1 MSRFSVKRLM
11 SQLDLR
17 FRRTVP
23 LVHQTESAE
32 CGMACLAM
40 ICGHFGKNID
50 LIALRSQFNL
60 SARGT
65 TFNGLIN
72 TAHDLGLTT
81 RPLSLE
87 LDELSALRM
96 PCILHWEFNHFV
108 VLVSLRRN
116 GAVLH
121 DPARGRRTVSLTE
134 LSKSF
139 TGVALEAWPSGGFT
153 AETVRNR
160 INLTTLM
167 RNIHGLKTTLG
178 KIFCLSLVIET
189 INLVMPIGTQLV
201 MDHAIPAGDHGL
213 LTLICVGLMLF
224 ILLRTAVGMLRAW
237 SSLVLSTSINVQWQ
251 SGLLSHLLRLPLSY
265 FERRKLGDIQSRF
278 GSLST
283 LREMFTSSVVG
294 ALMDSI
300 MVIGVVIMMILY
312 GGWLTWVV
320 VGFTLAY
327 VFIRLVTYGT
337 YRQLSEEALVRDAR
351 TKSYFMETL
360 YGIATVKM
368 QGLSERRGAQWL
380 NLEIDTVNSEI
391 KVTKMDLL
399 FGGINAFIGACDQI
413 LILWLGTRLVIDNQ
427 MTIGMFI
434 AFGAFREQFS
444 DRVSSLT
451 NFLLQLRMMSL
462 HNERISDIAINEQ
475 EPRKPD
481 IPVQN
486 SMHPASLETNL
497 LSYRYDKQSA
507 PVFSELSISILPGES
522 VAITGPSGAG
532 KTTLMRVLC
541 GLFEPDAGNVLVD
554 GIDIK
559 QLGINNYH
567 KMIGCVMQD
576 DRLFSGS
583 IRENISGFDENIDE
597 NWLIECAKSSYI
609 HDVIRKM
616 PMGYD
621 TLICELGEGLS
632 GGQKQRLFIARA
644 LYRKPGILFMDEATS
659 SLDHESESY
668 VNQAIKKLNITR
680 VIIAH
685 RETTISSADRVISLN
700 SSYEKQKSEFEG

>member
-1 MSRFSVKRLM
+1 MSRSSVKKLM
-11 SQLDLR
+11 GQIDLK
-17 FRRTVP
+17 FRHTVP

-32 CGMACLAM
+32 CGIACLAM
-40 ICGHFGKNID
+40 ICGHYGKNID
-50 LIALRSQFNL
+50 LISLRRQFNL

-65 TFNGLIN
+65 TLSGLIN
-72 TAHDLGLTT
+72 TATELGLTT

-87 LDELSALRM
+87 LDELAALRM

-108 VLVSLRRN
+108 VLVSVRRN
-116 GAVLH
+116 RAVLH
-121 DPARGRRTVSLTE
+121 DPAQGRRSVSLAE
-134 LSKSF
+134 LSESF
-139 TGVALEAWPSGGFT
+139 TGVALEAWPGSGFT

-160 INLTTLM
+160 ISLASLM
-167 RNIHGLKTTLG
+167 RNVHGLKSTLG

-189 INLVMPIGTQLV
+189 INLVMPVGTQLV

-224 ILLRTAVGMLRAW
+224 ILLRTAVSMLRAW
-237 SSLVLSTSINVQWQ
+237 SSLVLSTSINIQWQ
-251 SGLLSHLLRLPLSY
+251 SGLFRHLLRLPLSY

-278 GSLST
+278 GSLGT
-283 LREMFTSSVVG
+283 LRETFTSSIVG
-294 ALMDSI
+294 ALMDGI
-300 MVIGVVIMMILY
+300 MVIGVIVMMILY
-312 GGWLTWVV
+312 GGWLTWIVL
-320 VGFTLAY
+320 GFTVAY
-327 VFIRLVTYGT
+327 ILIRLITYGT

-368 QGLSERRGAQWL
+368 QGMSDRRGTQWL

-399 FGGINAFIGACDQI
+399 FGGVNAFIGACDQI

-434 AFGAFREQFS
+434 AFGAFREQFA

-462 HNERISDIAINEQ
+462 HNERISDIALNDQ

-481 IPVQN
+481 IPVCAA
-486 SMHPASLETNL
+486 MRPASLDTVN
-497 LSYRYDKQSA
+497 LSYRYDSQSA
-507 PVFSELSISILPGES
+507 PVFSGLSIHILPGES
-522 VAITGPSGAG
+522 VAIIGPSGAG

-541 GLFEPDAGNVLVD
+541 GLFEPDTGKVVVD
-554 GIDIK
+554 GIDIT
-559 QLGINNYH
+559 QMGINNYH
-567 KMIGCVMQD
+567 KIIGCVMQD
-576 DRLFSGS
+576 DKLFSGS
-583 IRENISGFDENIDE
+583 IRENICGFDETTDE
-597 NWLIECAKSSYI
+597 KWMIECAKASYI
-609 HDVIRKM
+609 HTVIIKM

-621 TLICELGEGLS
+621 TLIGELGEGLS

-659 SLDHESESY
+659 SLDHESESC
-668 VNQAIKKLNITR
+668 VNQAIKELNITR

-685 RETTISSADRVISLN
+685 RETTISSADRVISL
-700 SSYEKQKSEFEG
+700 EAV